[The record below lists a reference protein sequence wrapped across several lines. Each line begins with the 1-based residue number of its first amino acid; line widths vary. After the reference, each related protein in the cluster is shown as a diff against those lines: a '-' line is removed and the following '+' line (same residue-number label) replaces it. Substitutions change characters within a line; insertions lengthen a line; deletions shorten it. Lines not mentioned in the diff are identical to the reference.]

1 MIGHNP
7 WRALLFVV
15 PLLLLTGCSG
25 WQSALDVHG
34 QSAISLKHLIVLIVS
49 MSSFI
54 WAFVMI
60 ALIFALWRQR
70 DLDALPF
77 RPDPARE
84 RRMMIP
90 VASAVAVSVIIIG
103 AFTFAS
109 FTTTR
114 SLNVAGDDDFVI
126 KIRGLQW
133 WWDVEYP
140 GSAPEQ
146 RFQTANEI
154 HIPVGRKVR
163 FQLEGIDVIHS
174 FWVPSLAGKQ
184 DLIPGRPNELN
195 IRADRPGVYRGQ
207 CAEFCGMQ
215 HAHMAFFVIAEE
227 PQAFDEWVGA
237 QRAAATPSSDAEV
250 AAGEQVFLS
259 KPCAACH
266 MIRGTPATGT
276 TGPDLTHVGGR
287 KYIAAGLL
295 ETTRGSLAAWI
306 ADPQTLKPGN
316 NMPMVPL
323 NPDELRSVSAYLA
336 SLK

>member
-1 MIGHNP
+1 MMGFIL
-7 WRALLFVV
+7 WRGFLLVGL
-15 PLLLLTGCSG
+15 LLLLTGCSG
-25 WQSALDVHG
+25 WQSALEVHG
-34 QSAISLKHLIVLIVS
+34 QSAISLKHLIVWIVAVCS
-49 MSSFI
+49 LI
-54 WAFVMI
+54 WALVMI
-60 ALIFALWRQR
+60 ALIFALWRGR
-70 DLDALPF
+70 GSEAVTF
-77 RPDPARE
+77 TPDPARE
-84 RRMMIP
+84 RRMTIR
-90 VASAVAVSVIIIG
+90 VATAVAASVIVIG

-114 SLNVAGDDDFVI
+114 ALNVARNDDLVV

-140 GSAPEQ
+140 GPAPEQ
-146 RFQTANEI
+146 RFQAANEI
-154 HIPVGRKVR
+154 HIPVGRNVR

-184 DLIPGRPNELN
+184 DLIPGRPNELS
-195 IRADRPGVYRGQ
+195 IRAERPGVYRGQ
-207 CAEFCGMQ
+207 CAEFCGLQ
-215 HAHMAFFVIAEE
+215 HAHMAVFVIADE
-227 PQAFDEWVGA
+227 PEVFDAWVRD
-237 QRAAATPSSDAEV
+237 QRAPAAPAPDTEV
-250 AAGEQVFLS
+250 LAGQQVFLS

-266 MIRGTPATGT
+266 AIRGTTATGT

-323 NPDELRSVSAYLA
+323 SAEELRSVSAYLA

>member
-1 MIGHNP
+1 MTGRSP
-7 WRALLFVV
+7 WRALLSF
-15 PLLLLTGCSG
+15 PLLLLAGCSG

-34 QSAISLKHLIVLIVS
+34 QSAISLKHLIIVIVAVCS
-49 MSSFI
+49 LI
-54 WAFVMI
+54 WALVMVV
-60 ALIFALWRQR
+60 LIFALWRRRGR
-70 DLDALPF
+70 DATPF

-84 RRMMIP
+84 RRMRVP
-90 VASAVAVSVIIIG
+90 VASAVAVSVVIIG

-109 FTTTR
+109 FNTTR
-114 SLNVAGDDDFVI
+114 ALNVGGNDDLII

-140 GSAPEQ
+140 GAAPEE

-154 HIPVGRKVR
+154 HIPVGRNVR

-184 DLIPGRPNELN
+184 DLIPGRPNQLS
-195 IRADRPGVYRGQ
+195 IRAERAGVYRGQ

-215 HAHMAFFVIAEE
+215 HAHMAFFVIADE
-227 PQAFDEWVGA
+227 PQVFEEWLRT
-237 QRAAATPSSDAEV
+237 QRTSATAPGPDAEV
-250 AAGEQVFLS
+250 LAGQQVFLS

-266 MIRGTPATGT
+266 IIRGTPATGT

-323 NPDELRSVSAYLA
+323 SSEELRSVSAYLA